1 MATRQRFYWLLT
13 GGLVSFG
20 FLGILSIGLPFLLV
34 GIGMLIYAI
43 IRGRFNGFWAF
54 LVGFGALP
62 ALILAIQF
70 VMSPLPTCTV
80 TPTGISY
87 QSSQSSPGTT
97 GGCYPPGYYTMVI
110 FFGVIALLGIIW
122 PLLTG
127 FFRRFHS

>member
-1 MATRQRFYWLLT
+1 
-13 GGLVSFG
+13 
-20 FLGILSIGLPFLLV
+20 
-34 GIGMLIYAI
+34 
-43 IRGRFNGFWAF
+43 
-54 LVGFGALP
+54 
-62 ALILAIQF
+62 